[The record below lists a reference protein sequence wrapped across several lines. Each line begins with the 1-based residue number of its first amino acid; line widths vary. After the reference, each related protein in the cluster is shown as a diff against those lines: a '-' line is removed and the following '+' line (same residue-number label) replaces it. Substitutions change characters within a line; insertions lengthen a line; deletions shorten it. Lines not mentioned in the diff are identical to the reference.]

1 MPHEKKLMICGK
13 WRQNDQSEAVKI
25 PNRHIGFFGYFVIL
39 VKILVKKVAALWG
52 VAGHII

>member
-13 WRQNDQSEAVKI
+13 WRKNNQSEAVKI